1 MIMAKKYEPIEEE
14 PVMASE
20 AIGTY
25 NGSISQADALWAL
38 IVNQAKDVQ
47 MVLKE
52 RLDNLFSYHEQI
64 VPYTMEEINARID
77 ESERQIDAGDVVLGD
92 DVHRMMRE
100 YIDSLAV

>member
-1 MIMAKKYEPIEEE
+1 MARKYEFIEEE

-20 AIGTY
+20 DVGLYT
-25 NGSISQADALWAL
+25 GSISQTDALWAL

-47 MVLKE
+47 MILKE

-64 VPYTMEEINARID
+64 TPYTMEEINARID
-77 ESERQIDAGDVVLGD
+77 ESERQIEAGDVVSGD
-92 DVHRMMRE
+92 NVHRMMRE